1 MAMTN
6 THVTLSIVHIMFT
19 QYHAYYTKR
28 ITLNMLCMIH
38 KARKAPMESGKR
50 PMESRGS
57 PGRYWGVLQYSS
69 RSWESRGVLKLRGV
83 PKGREGVT

>member
-50 PMESRGS
+50 PMESREVQGGIGGS
-57 PGRYWGVLQYSS
+57 YSILVDLGS
-69 RSWESRGVLKLRGV
+69 LVV
-83 PKGREGVT
+83 Y